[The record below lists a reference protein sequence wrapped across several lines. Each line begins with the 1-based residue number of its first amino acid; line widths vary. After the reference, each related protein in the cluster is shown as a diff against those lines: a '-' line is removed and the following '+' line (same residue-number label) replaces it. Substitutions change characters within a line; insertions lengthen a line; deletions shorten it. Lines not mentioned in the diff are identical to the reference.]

1 MNKEDIQKAI
11 FAFRYTCEHNS
22 ILTHLDGTQ
31 EVYEC
36 FAHDCKKGGYR
47 CDGTC
52 RKLRRFI
59 RILKE
64 PKQ

>member
-1 MNKEDIQKAI
+1 MNEEDIQKAI
-11 FAFRYTCEHNS
+11 FAFMFTCEHNS
-22 ILTHLDGTQ
+22 ILQKLDGTL

-36 FAHDCKKGGYR
+36 FAHDCKKRGYR

-52 RKLRRFI
+52 KKLKRFI
-59 RILKE
+59 QILKE

>member
-1 MNKEDIQKAI
+1 MNEEDIQKAI
-11 FAFRYTCEHNS
+11 FAFKFTCEHNS
-22 ILTHLDGTQ
+22 ILKKLDGTL

-36 FAHDCKKGGYR
+36 FAYGSGKRKYR

-52 RKLRRFI
+52 KKLKRFI
-59 RILKE
+59 QILKE

>member
-11 FAFRYTCEHNS
+11 FAFRFTCKYNS
-22 ILTHLDGTQ
+22 ILKKLDGTS

-36 FAHDCKKGGYR
+36 FAHDSEKRGYR

-52 RKLRRFI
+52 KRLKRFI
-59 RILKE
+59 QILKE
-64 PKQ
+64 PK